1 MNGGVRLSLPAPVPL
16 LLALWLAACG
26 GSPATPS
33 TPSAPPS
40 ATPALQPGGYDLTVS
55 SSRPVAPVPVPG
67 VPIAFASLCSSSG
80 PYPETVR
87 VPVTLERHGS
97 SGYRALSANGSL
109 VLDFSIRG
117 EAVSGR
123 LEGKAEAE
131 ADGLWLSAAG
141 AELSGLVAGER
152 SAAGAVTSGHVT
164 LGGLSG
170 YGSCSNQAWHLLP
183 H

>member
-33 TPSAPPS
+33 TPSAPAP
-40 ATPALQPGGYDLTVS
+40 ATLALQPGGYDLTVS

-67 VPIAFASLCSSSG
+67 VPNAFASLCSSSG
-80 PYPETVR
+80 SYPETVR

-97 SGYRALSANGSL
+97 GYRALAATGSL
-109 VLDFSIRG
+109 VLDLSISG

-131 ADGLWLSAAG
+131 GDGLWLSAAG
-141 AELSGLVAGER
+141 AELNGLVAGER